1 MEEKARA
8 LVMYPRVRLGND
20 NLGLCKLPWVDVF
33 NPESAKMKD
42 TDIYINP
49 ASQEIYADF
58 YNGMLGTEMTWQEI
72 FAQTDRDIN
81 LQRVMNIMV
90 YGKETGRQDRIPDR
104 AVGPTDDALYNTE
117 QEDNDRELARFLEK
131 PLAEVQGMTPAEKRE
146 ILMSRRKERLRELI
160 QAYYRVRGWNAFG
173 IPTPETLK
181 QIGLWEFLNGE
192 ARARILE
199 MTA

>member
-1 MEEKARA
+1 
-8 LVMYPRVRLGND
+8 
-20 NLGLCKLPWVDVF
+20 
-33 NPESAKMKD
+33 
-42 TDIYINP
+42 
-49 ASQEIYADF
+49 
-58 YNGMLGTEMTWQEI
+58 MTWQEI

-104 AVGPTDDALYNTE
+104 AVGPTDDALYDAE
-117 QEDNDRELARFLEK
+117 QEDNDRELVRFLEK

-160 QAYYRVRGWNAFG
+160 QAYYRVRGWNEEG
-173 IPTPETLK
+173 VPTPETLK